1 MLDSQALEK
10 CCLTSGISVK
20 DENCVPRESF
30 QDSDMIGA
38 QFSSQHTDLFFK
50 ARLVQCQNIKITF
63 DHENGVVRN
72 SQLLQ
77 AEENP
82 AFIEDEGV
90 GGVYIFC
97 LRRTIDSSPTESYS
111 RTSLIGKGENDSPH
125 EWAGYPLFL
134 LF

>member
-30 QDSDMIGA
+30 QDSDLLGA
-38 QFSSQHTDLFFK
+38 QFTSQQTDRVFE
-50 ARLVQCQNIKITF
+50 ARLVQCQNIKVAF

-90 GGVYIFC
+90 GRVYILC
-97 LRRTIDSSPTESYS
+97 LRRAIDSPPTESYS
-111 RTSLIGKGENDSPH
+111 GASLIGERESYSSH
-125 EWAGYPLFL
+125 EWARYPLFL